1 MQRQRVAHAAD
12 LQHLTALLLVD
23 PLLEEDDG
31 VDGLV
36 AVLAVHIAA
45 LDQADGGEHLLHV
58 ADGLPRGVC
67 VDNHV
72 ALAVARILLGSHG
85 GLSGGSSSRRCGGFS
100 GGSSGCALNPDAL
113 LHAVAQVLLGQQ
125 VALAGDGQG
134 LRAEVVV
141 DELLEVLD
149 RSCGAAAV
157 LAVHVAA
164 LEQANLLQQLLH
176 LGDLCLGGGGVD
188 GAAVVGRVHGLGGGR
203 SGGGGLGGR
212 GVQGLGGGRRRL
224 LLEPPVDV
232 VVQVGLGQLVHHAV
246 HVQGAVALQLV
257 HADLEVLHRGGGA
270 GAEDAVG
277 AALGQQAQR
286 DQLLLQAANQGLG
299 GACVDNA
306 LVGGCGHQRLRRG
319 RGLGQRDRGIVQP
332 LQGLFARNAVHG
344 QLLRRGAV
352 LVDVGLEVLHG
363 LLGGG
368 IVPAGHVGAA
378 QPAQLHQILLQ
389 GGDVGGA
396 GGAADGVVLLL
407 GDDGGHL
414 RGGGSL
420 LLLLVVLLLH
430 VAVVGVVHPRK
441 LGIHQRR
448 EGGGGVGRG
457 GGRGHRHPGGVGGHG
472 GERIVQRHVVRVAH
486 GVEEQHQ
493 TQGDHQHHGG
503 RDADVERDPL
513 AMIGLVVCVVHVAA
527 VRCGCTRAVLA
538 LGDVSRAVFF
548 KIEVALLRILHALH
562 AGAQLFHAGVEGVLH
577 AGHGNHRAVV
587 QALGAVA
594 GQVFAD
600 ADGSAAL
607 GVQRGVH
614 DAARILAQR
623 AAHQKAVAVHQA
635 ARQHLDLRNR
645 GARVLAAVRADALAV
660 QILKAVHAQIFVCHI
675 FNSFG
680 GKSGVD
686 QPIRPST
693 SAHTSAKISSIVRLE
708 SMRCTRSGSAA

>member
-31 VDGLV
+31 VDGLGAV
-36 AVLAVHIAA
+36 AAVHVGG
-45 LDQADGGEHLLHV
+45 LEQADACEHLLHV
-58 ADGLPRGVC
+58 ADGFPRGVC
-67 VDNHV
+67 VDDDI
-72 ALAVARILLGSHG
+72 ALAVIRILLRSHG

-100 GGSSGCALNPDAL
+100 GGSCGCALNPDAL

-134 LRAEVVV
+134 LRAQVVV
-141 DELLEVLD
+141 DEPLEVLD

-164 LEQANLLQQLLH
+164 LEQANLLQELLH

-188 GAAVVGRVHGLGGGR
+188 GAAVVGRVHGLGGG
-203 SGGGGLGGR
+203 GGSGLGGC

-232 VVQVGLGQLVHHAV
+232 VVQIGLGQLIHHAV

-319 RGLGQRDRGIVQP
+319 RGPGQRDRGIVQP

-396 GGAADGVVLLL
+396 GG
-407 GDDGGHL
+407 
-414 RGGGSL
+414 
-420 LLLLVVLLLH
+420 
-430 VAVVGVVHPRK
+430 
-441 LGIHQRR
+441 
-448 EGGGGVGRG
+448 
-457 GGRGHRHPGGVGGHG
+457 
-472 GERIVQRHVVRVAH
+472 
-486 GVEEQHQ
+486 
-493 TQGDHQHHGG
+493 
-503 RDADVERDPL
+503 
-513 AMIGLVVCVVHVAA
+513 
-527 VRCGCTRAVLA
+527 
-538 LGDVSRAVFF
+538 
-548 KIEVALLRILHALH
+548 
-562 AGAQLFHAGVEGVLH
+562 
-577 AGHGNHRAVV
+577 
-587 QALGAVA
+587 
-594 GQVFAD
+594 
-600 ADGSAAL
+600 
-607 GVQRGVH
+607 
-614 DAARILAQR
+614 
-623 AAHQKAVAVHQA
+623 
-635 ARQHLDLRNR
+635 
-645 GARVLAAVRADALAV
+645 
-660 QILKAVHAQIFVCHI
+660 
-675 FNSFG
+675 
-680 GKSGVD
+680 
-686 QPIRPST
+686 
-693 SAHTSAKISSIVRLE
+693 
-708 SMRCTRSGSAA
+708 